1 MCSSPR
7 GRCHRCRSF
16 SLLAPGSRP
25 YPQSENPSFT
35 RQSPSDIL
43 AQSPGFRAQISA
55 VTHTTLK
62 PPNLSAKSLFPHLQT
77 ESNHGIEEASVRWS
91 THKRVSPSLGPQRQP
106 PWSRSFSH
114 GCTAGLAHEDQG
126 QRGGSST
133 TALMGQTPSPRK
145 SHLQGKSRLLDPV
158 L

>member
-1 MCSSPR
+1 M
-7 GRCHRCRSF
+7 
-16 SLLAPGSRP
+16 
-25 YPQSENPSFT
+25 
-35 RQSPSDIL
+35 
-43 AQSPGFRAQISA
+43 
-55 VTHTTLK
+55 
-62 PPNLSAKSLFPHLQT
+62 
-77 ESNHGIEEASVRWS
+77 RWS

-106 PWSRSFSH
+106 HWSRSFSH